1 MATPTGTD
9 PSVGSVTQ
17 GTGHVLRVLVLPAAV
32 GLVAVL
38 ISAFVGHLDIGLLVA
53 TGVALGAANGLLMEQ
68 ATAKLT
74 PQANQTRKVIV
85 KSSLG
90 RLGLVT
96 GIALLIAFLAQPNGW
111 VLLLGL
117 ACYQLLA
124 LLATI
129 GAAAREARLG

>member
-1 MATPTGTD
+1 MATPTGA
-9 PSVGSVTQ
+9 SAGSVTE
-17 GTGHVLRVLVLPAAV
+17 GTSHVLRVLVLPVAV
-32 GLVAVL
+32 ALVAVVVA
-38 ISAFVGHLDIGLLVA
+38 AFVGHLSVGLLVA
-53 TGVALGAANGLLMEQ
+53 TGVGLGAANGLLMEQ

-74 PQANQTRKVIV
+74 PEANQTRKVIV
-85 KSSLG
+85 KSSMG
-90 RLGLVT
+90 RLGLVSAV
-96 GIALLIAFLAQPNGW
+96 ALLIAFLARPNGW